1 MTQEEIRCALIQND
15 KASHKA
21 LAKLSAELEAD
32 EPEAYR
38 DILQRKDWHG
48 EARTAYKAY
57 RRARVCSVIAL
68 VLAALVVIAS
78 YITGDFG
85 MRLFT
90 GWLNRYALA
99 IGITIA
105 MALFAGSALYLNRRK
120 EILIAYAQLEA

>member
-1 MTQEEIRCALIQND
+1 MTGEEIRHALAQND
-15 KASHKA
+15 KKA

-32 EPEAYR
+32 DPETYR
-38 DILQRKDWHG
+38 SILQRRDWQG

-57 RRARVCSVIAL
+57 RRARVYSVIAL
-68 VLAALVVIAS
+68 ILAALVVIAS

>member
-1 MTQEEIRCALIQND
+1 MTNEEIRHALAQND
-15 KASHKA
+15 KKA

-32 EPEAYR
+32 DPETYR
-38 DILQRKDWHG
+38 SILQRRDWQG
-48 EARTAYKAY
+48 KARTAYKAY
-57 RRARVCSVIAL
+57 RRARAYSVISL
-68 VLAALVVIAS
+68 ILAALVVIAS

-105 MALFAGSALYLNRRK
+105 MALFAGSVLYLNRCK

>member
-1 MTQEEIRCALIQND
+1 MNKEEIRLALEQKD
-15 KASHKA
+15 KASRKA

-32 EPEAYR
+32 DPETYH
-38 DILQRKDWHG
+38 DILQRKDWQG
-48 EARTAYKAY
+48 VARTAYKAY

-68 VLAALVVIAS
+68 ILAALVVIAS

-99 IGITIA
+99 IGITLA
-105 MALFAGSALYLNRRK
+105 MAIFAASALHLNRRK
-120 EILIAYAQLEA
+120 EILIAYALLEA

>member
-1 MTQEEIRCALIQND
+1 MTNEEIRHALAQND
-15 KASHKA
+15 KKA

-32 EPEAYR
+32 DPETYR
-38 DILQRKDWHG
+38 GILQRKDWQG

-57 RRARVCSVIAL
+57 RRARAYSVIAL
-68 VLAALVVIAS
+68 ILAALVVIAS

-105 MALFAGSALYLNRRK
+105 MALFAGSALLLNHRK
-120 EILIAYAQLEA
+120 DVLIAYALIEA

>member
-1 MTQEEIRCALIQND
+1 MTQEEIRGALIQND
-15 KASHKA
+15 KASRKV
-21 LAKLSAELEAD
+21 LARLSAELEAD
-32 EPEAYR
+32 EPEVYR
-38 DILQRKDWHG
+38 DILQRRDWQG

-57 RRARVCSVIAL
+57 RRARAYSVIAL
-68 VLAALVVIAS
+68 ILAALVVIAS

-105 MALFAGSALYLNRRK
+105 MALFAGSALALNHRK
-120 EILIAYAQLEA
+120 DTLIAHALLER